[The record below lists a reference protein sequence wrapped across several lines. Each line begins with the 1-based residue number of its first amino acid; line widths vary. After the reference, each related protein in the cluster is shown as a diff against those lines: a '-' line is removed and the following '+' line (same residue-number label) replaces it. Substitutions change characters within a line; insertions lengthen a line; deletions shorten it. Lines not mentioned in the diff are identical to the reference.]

1 MERIVRMSE
10 VEYDRFCEFQ
20 GAEKTVRSMRAQMDM
35 QRAEYDRLAEVVEEA
50 FDIRIDGSQIIVL
63 DQEKA
68 MQALR
73 LAAEIQR

>member
-1 MERIVRMSE
+1 
-10 VEYDRFCEFQ
+10 
-20 GAEKTVRSMRAQMDM
+20 MRAQMDI
-35 QRAEYDRLAEVVEEA
+35 QRAEHEKLAEVVEEA

>member
-10 VEYDRFCEFQ
+10 AEYDRFCEFR
-20 GAEKTVRSMRAQMDM
+20 GTEKTVRSMRAQMDM
-35 QRAEYDRLAEVVEEA
+35 QRAEQEKLAGAVEEA

-73 LAAEIQR
+73 LAAEILQ